1 MRKVGTTLPLDASLL
16 QANFLT
22 FGSEVDL
29 SVALAYLASSIA
41 PTFQNGAQVYASRRG
56 ILAC

>member
-1 MRKVGTTLPLDASLL
+1 MRKAGTTLPLDASLL
-16 QANFLT
+16 QANFLA

-41 PTFQNGAQVYASRRG
+41 PTFQNGTQGYAS
-56 ILAC
+56 